1 MRILITRPAPDAAR
15 SAAAL
20 RARGHDAIVTP
31 FLSIEHLLEAEL
43 GAGPWS
49 EILVTSANA
58 AAAIAA
64 HRRYHELHDIPVLAV
79 GRYSAQA
86 MRDAGFTDVSC
97 SDGDVAA
104 LASLVAARMKP
115 GAALLY
121 LAGAERSGDL
131 AGALHE
137 KNLAVHTAVIYRA
150 VAAKNLPAQAAA
162 ALAAGIDGVL
172 HYSRRSAEAYIAAA
186 RRADLAKAAV
196 ADPIHFCLSAKIA
209 APLLAAGATNVR
221 VAAQPDEAALLAL
234 CPATDMTRHEAT

>member
-1 MRILITRPAPDAAR
+1 LTVRILVMRPAPDAAR

-20 RARGHDAIVTP
+20 RARGHDAIVAP
-31 FLSIEHLLEAEL
+31 ILRIEHLTEAAL
-43 GAGPWS
+43 GDGPWS
-49 EILVTSANA
+49 AILITSANA

-64 HRRYHELHDIPVLAV
+64 HRRYQEFHGIPVFAA
-79 GRYSAQA
+79 GRHSAQA
-86 MRDAGFTDVSC
+86 MRDAGFADVASA
-97 SDGDVAA
+97 DGDVAA
-104 LASLVAARMKP
+104 LANLVAARMQP

-131 AGALHE
+131 AGALRAQ
-137 KNLAVHTAVIYRA
+137 NLRVHTAVIYRA
-150 VAAKNLPAQAAA
+150 VAAENLPPPAAA

-196 ADPIHFCLSAKIA
+196 ADPIHFCLSSAIA
-209 APLLAAGATNVR
+209 TPLLAAGAMTVR

-234 CPATDMTRHEAT
+234 CP

>member
-31 FLSIEHLLEAEL
+31 FLSIEHLLDAEL

-49 EILVTSANA
+49 AILVTSAN

-79 GRYSAQA
+79 GHYSAQA
-86 MRDAGFTDVSC
+86 MRDAGFTDVSS